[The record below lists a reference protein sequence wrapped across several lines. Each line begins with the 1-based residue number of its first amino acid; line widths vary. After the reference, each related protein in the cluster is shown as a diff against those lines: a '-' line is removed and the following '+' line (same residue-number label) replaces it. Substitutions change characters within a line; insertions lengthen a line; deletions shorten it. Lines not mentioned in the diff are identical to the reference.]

1 MYKTL
6 RREEGVAPEQ
16 GKKKYRKRGGWGFA
30 ILELLIIIIR

>member
-16 GKKKYRKRGGWGFA
+16 GKKNIEKGVGGALPF
-30 ILELLIIIIR
+30 LNC